1 MSEIKTSLPSII
13 QFISTPGAQRGR
25 VPVQLR
31 AMYEDPTRHPWRYYD
46 PIVTAIV
53 NGLRSDGR
61 RSGSARSVSARSGSL
76 RTELDVAV
84 ARSHER
90 EESDRRCR
98 GQSVHYAEIRDGMLK
113 VRRKVGPVQV
123 FGAPSGVWRHGGLR
137 VNVAPHLL
145 VERRNG
151 LQEVW
156 FLHLKATR
164 LSQSTADGAL
174 VIMGEAMRSVG
185 CDAVPRIV
193 DVRSG
198 STGFALGRSR
208 DVRLLTAYAQTE
220 AEAFASLWQAKAAA

>member
-25 VPVQLR
+25 VPAQLR

-46 PIVTAIV
+46 PIVTAV
-53 NGLRSDGR
+53 VKGLRTGELPAER
-61 RSGSARSVSARSGSL
+61 QKIERL
-76 RTELDVAV
+76 RTELDLAV
-84 ARSHER
+84 VRSQER

-98 GQSVHYAEIRDGMLK
+98 GQSVHYAEIAAGMLK
-113 VRRKVGPVQV
+113 VRRRVGPLRV
-123 FGAPSGVWRHGGLR
+123 FGAPSGVWRHRDLR
-137 VNVAPHLL
+137 VGVTPHLL
-145 VERRNG
+145 VERRG
-151 LQEVW
+151 GVQEVW

-198 STGFALGRSR
+198 SVGFALNRTR
-208 DVRLLTAYAQTE
+208 DLPMLTAYARSE
-220 AEAFASLWQAKAAA
+220 AEAFASLWEARAKAAA

>member
-53 NGLRSDGR
+53 NGLRSDR
-61 RSGSARSVSARSGSL
+61 L
-76 RTELDVAV
+76 RAELDVAV
-84 ARSHER
+84 TRSEER
-90 EESDRRCR
+90 EETDRRCR
-98 GQSVHYAEIRDGMLK
+98 GQSVHYAEIRTGMLK
-113 VRRKVGPVQV
+113 IRRRTGPVQV
-123 FGAPSGVWRHGGLR
+123 FGAPSGVWRHRDLR
-137 VNVAPHLL
+137 VNVTPHLL
-145 VERRNG
+145 VERRG
-151 LQEVW
+151 GIREVW

-185 CDAVPRIV
+185 CDATPRII

-198 STGFALGRSR
+198 SAGFALSRSR
-208 DVRLLTAYAQTE
+208 DVRMLTAYAESE
-220 AEAFASLWQAKAAA
+220 AEAFTSLWGAKLAA